1 MHDKLSRSFT
11 YAWEFYLKR
20 LSILITFS
28 IPFILAF
35 LIPVLVPAPTY
46 LALGGVFLRTGSL
59 PDLTILNIVFTA
71 LAYAL
76 SLFIIADTIVNIN
89 IVVRSKR
96 TMTSI
101 THEVLTAMGTYGTR
115 IFYIYTMALL
125 IMFIFQLLTYDNPI
139 QSWIYPLFSLL
150 LSGLLFFVPPAVVI
164 DNSDTPSAI
173 RRSVWMFSKNWHFV
187 LVWAATSL
195 ALISIVKLFADLV
208 FASPFSNYFVLLI
221 NCLFILPFLTILQTQ
236 MYMEK
241 YPLAR

>member
-1 MHDKLSRSFT
+1 
-11 YAWEFYLKR
+11 
-20 LSILITFS
+20 
-28 IPFILAF
+28 
-35 LIPVLVPAPTY
+35 
-46 LALGGVFLRTGSL
+46 
-59 PDLTILNIVFTA
+59 
-71 LAYAL
+71 
-76 SLFIIADTIVNIN
+76 
-89 IVVRSKR
+89 
-96 TMTSI
+96 
-101 THEVLTAMGTYGTR
+101 
-115 IFYIYTMALL
+115 MALL
-125 IMFIFQLLTYDNPI
+125 IMFIFQLLTYDNLI